1 MKAETVPSTIE
12 ESRKLIELIG
22 FDGFLVFVVIFVILS
37 FCGVMIW
44 AIKEMGKKDIEIV
57 IRKQQA
63 EECEK
68 RYDNLE
74 REFKSITETLKAK
87 LERAEQQII
96 ELYDR
101 LVT

>member
-37 FCGVMIW
+37 SCGVMIW
-44 AIKEMGKKDIEIV
+44 TIKEMNKKDIEIIV
-57 IRKQQA
+57 HKQQA

-74 REFKSITETLKAK
+74 QEFKTITEILKAK
-87 LERAEQQII
+87 LERAEQQIL

-101 LVT
+101 LVN

>member
-44 AIKEMGKKDIEIV
+44 TIKEMNKKDIEIIV
-57 IRKQQA
+57 HKQQA

-74 REFKSITETLKAK
+74 QEFKTITESLKAK
-87 LERAEQQII
+87 LERAEQQIL

-101 LVT
+101 LVN